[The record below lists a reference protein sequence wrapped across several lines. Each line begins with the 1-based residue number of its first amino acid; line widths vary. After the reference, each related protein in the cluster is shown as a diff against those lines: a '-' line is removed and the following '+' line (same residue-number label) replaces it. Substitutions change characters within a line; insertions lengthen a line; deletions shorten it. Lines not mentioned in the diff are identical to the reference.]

1 VVEVVGEVEAEGEG
15 EVEVLEVL
23 EVLVETMEVTLEY
36 LVMKNVKIKMD
47 RFFRNVKMI
56 VLKREKKNRKL
67 FL

>member
-15 EVEVLEVL
+15 EVL

>member
-15 EVEVLEVL
+15 EVEVE